1 MSWVNILK
9 KNDKEFE
16 TVIEE
21 KKKEVKKVEE
31 EIINYDYKNI
41 DDEFDYKYS
50 YKISCIMVEFDDF
63 LRKEFL
69 PFNDKCVLNKT
80 FNPDYT
86 FFDFIKFNSTEFQ
99 QISKYVNNYNDDID
113 KEIEEE
119 RKKLEEE
126 DDEISN

>member
-16 TVIEE
+16 TVIDDKE
-21 KKKEVKKVEE
+21 KEVKKVEE
-31 EIINYDYKNI
+31 KIINYDYKDE

-50 YKISCIMVEFDDF
+50 YKISCIMVDFDDF

-86 FFDFIKFNSTEFQ
+86 FFGFIKYNSKEFQ
-99 QISKYVNNYNDDID
+99 KVSNYVNNYNNEIN
-113 KEIEEE
+113 KEIDEEN
-119 RKKLEEE
+119 KLLEEE
-126 DDEISN
+126 ENEISN